1 MEKEILD
8 TINHL
13 KNISKRKLS
22 LDIILQRINK
32 ISTTNLDTE
41 VLRSELEKIIFKALI
56 DRILNK
62 EISQTNIESSP
73 DKVSFTI
80 DSSTEDKTKN
90 RLL

>member
-8 TINHL
+8 TINYL

-41 VLRSELEKIIFKALI
+41 ILRSELEK
-56 DRILNK
+56 N
-62 EISQTNIESSP
+62 NI
-73 DKVSFTI
+73 
-80 DSSTEDKTKN
+80 
-90 RLL
+90 

>member
-8 TINHL
+8 TINYL

-41 VLRSELEKIIFKALI
+41 ILRSELEKIIFKALI

-62 EISQTNIESSP
+62 
-73 DKVSFTI
+73 
-80 DSSTEDKTKN
+80 
-90 RLL
+90 

>member
-1 MEKEILD
+1 MEKVILEATD
-8 TINHL
+8 HI

-41 VLRSELEKIIFKALI
+41 ILRSELEKIIFKALI

-62 EISQTNIESSP
+62 
-73 DKVSFTI
+73 
-80 DSSTEDKTKN
+80 
-90 RLL
+90 

>member
-8 TINHL
+8 TINYL

-56 DRILNK
+56 DRILKK
-62 EISQTNIESSP
+62 EISQTN
-73 DKVSFTI
+73 T
-80 DSSTEDKTKN
+80 
-90 RLL
+90 